1 MRLNEFTEQPV
12 EEGYYDLPNQGN
24 LPGMEP
30 IDFSSNPSFKEL
42 VTRYTQLVYQGHTS
56 ETDPEEDQEH
66 DEIEQYVARRF
77 GEKGSAHLQ
86 KAGEVSYWGR
96 DDGHGSG
103 HIRSSN
109 LGRPNQPGG
118 NFRTTKS
125 GKMHGQDV
133 KMMKNKVAD
142 RLGHHPEPALPEG
155 VDQLPTRG
163 ADYSEYD
170 TDHLKMMLRPGILHR
185 NEARFKS
192 LIRQELKKREQ
203 QGVVEGSLNELA
215 PSPGFGGDDDD
226 DKYTPAD
233 YGKPF
238 KANYLGQNKFE
249 VFCRKP
255 QDPSNVIKLNAE
267 VQKYGLEWEDD
278 FGFWFLDSPG
288 AVYLSWKYGE
298 IPLPKAI
305 DQARNPGHIHDLVT
319 DYLTNSPHAAEIQ
332 KIATEYFGFTADGE
346 MNEGVAEGN
355 YDDNRTGFSRGARD
369 DERHDLDIPRPLIYG
384 LKINGK
390 IWQKDGNTVTFF
402 TKERALAARNAILA
416 KRPDVEIGL
425 VQRPKD

>member
-1 MRLNEFTEQPV
+1 MDVHDLQTGQTESWTSDDPAPDGPIAYAISGLFYDDKRLQQKLQNIIDTHDTKGQ
-12 EEGYYDLPNQGN
+12 DLM
-24 LPGMEP
+24 PGLDKRRS
-30 IDFSSNPSFKEL
+30 I
-42 VTRYTQLVYQGHTS
+42 G
-56 ETDPEEDQEH
+56 QEV
-66 DEIEQYVARRF
+66 DADAYV
-77 GEKGSAHLQ
+77 
-86 KAGEVSYWGR
+86 
-96 DDGHGSG
+96 D
-103 HIRSSN
+103 
-109 LGRPNQPGG
+109 
-118 NFRTTKS
+118 S
-125 GKMHGQDV
+125 GKKTQAAMD
-133 KMMKNKVAD
+133 KMKKGVA
-142 RLGHHPEPALPEG
+142 
-155 VDQLPTRG
+155 
-163 ADYSEYD
+163 
-170 TDHLKMMLRPGILHR
+170 
-185 NEARFKS
+185 
-192 LIRQELKKREQ
+192 
-203 QGVVEGSLNELA
+203 EGSLNELA

-346 MNEGVAEGN
+346 MNEGVAEGGEK
-355 YDDNRTGFSRGARD
+355 YKVKSIGHDAKGDYYISPSTGKKVYKSGVKVGDHENPKTGEHKGVAEKFKTGPAAHFTPKD
-369 DERHDLDIPRPLIYG
+369 KHV
-384 LKINGK
+384 KIGQFVGGEGK
-390 IWQKDGNTVTFF
+390 IKGADG
-402 TKERALAARNAILA
+402 KA
-416 KRPDVEIGL
+416 
-425 VQRPKD
+425 